1 MQADHELANR
11 PRILIVDD
19 SRIVRATV
27 RKHLG
32 DQFDVIEEGDGEAG
46 WRRLL
51 ADDTVQLLLSDLTM
65 PELDGIGL
73 LTRIRAAG
81 DERLRRLPIIIISGE
96 EDEATRLHCVERGA
110 SDFVTKSTDRAE
122 MLARV
127 TANIER
133 AASQKALAETRSE
146 AARSATVDSTTGA
159 GTSHLLMLQTE
170 QALAFA
176 QRHNREVTLLL
187 VEIDHYQALSD
198 QLGARVVEQML
209 ALLAKQLAAKLRRED
224 TLAHVEGP
232 RFAVVSPATTLGEA
246 RILAERLRQALA
258 GAKISFRGS
267 QLQVTASVAIANS
280 REDDCGDAAT
290 LIGAANDRLYATP
303 GENRV
308 LAPEVVEAPPVPTL
322 PEALLLLHKG
332 MHDELRPHLP
342 ALLAG
347 LQPLLEYA
355 DRELQ
360 LGWSFDKL
368 PRVR

>member
-1 MQADHELANR
+1 MQAANELAGR

-46 WRRLL
+46 WRTVL
-51 ADDTVQLLLSDLTM
+51 ADESIQLLLSDLTM

-73 LTRIRAAG
+73 LTRIRASG

-127 TANIER
+127 NANIER
-133 AASQKALAETRSE
+133 AVSQKALLETRSE
-146 AARSATVDSTTGA
+146 AARSTTVDAKTGA

-176 QRHNREVTLLL
+176 QRHQGEVTLLL
-187 VEIDHYQALSD
+187 VEIDHYQPLSD
-198 QLGARVVEQML
+198 QLGSRVVEQML
-209 ALLAKQLAAKLRRED
+209 SLLAKQLAAKLRRED

-232 RFAVVSPATTLGEA
+232 RFAVVSPGTTLSEA

-267 QLQVTASVAIANS
+267 QLAVTASVAIANS
-280 REDDCGDAAT
+280 REDSGDDAAA
-290 LIGAANDRLYATP
+290 LIAVANDRLYATP

-308 LAPEVVEAPPVPTL
+308 LAPEAADATPAPTL
-322 PEALLLLHKG
+322 AEALLMLHKG
-332 MHDELRPHLP
+332 MHEELRPHLP

-347 LQPLLEYA
+347 LQPFLEYA
-355 DRELQ
+355 DQELA
-360 LGWSFDKL
+360 LGWSFDRL
-368 PRVR
+368 RR